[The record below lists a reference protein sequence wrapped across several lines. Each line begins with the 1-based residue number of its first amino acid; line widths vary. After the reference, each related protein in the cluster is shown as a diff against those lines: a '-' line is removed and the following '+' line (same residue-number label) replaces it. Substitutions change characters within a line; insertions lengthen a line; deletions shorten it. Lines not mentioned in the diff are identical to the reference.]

1 MSRLDFAQNIDVV
14 RSIINSK
21 SSVSRCVA
29 CRKSKGSDDLL
40 KLVATILEEQGRTK
54 GCVRSVL
61 TLAGLLL
68 SQALSRNS
76 SDRAQLFDCFKAQSI
91 TNCADGCY
99 FEVWLMLTTTLVVDS
114 RAFMQAVYTLHSPLA

>member
-1 MSRLDFAQNIDVV
+1 MF
-14 RSIINSK
+14 
-21 SSVSRCVA
+21 
-29 CRKSKGSDDLL
+29 
-40 KLVATILEEQGRTK
+40 
-54 GCVRSVL
+54 

-114 RAFMQAVYTLHSPLA
+114 RGCMQVVYTALLLEYQLSPKTGSRNDPDRPHIEVQSQTVFVTSYGEIRPI